1 MVFFISIVREY
12 KVISKASKMA
22 FKMRSRKGNRDFSD
36 GPVVKNLPCNAAN
49 AHSILDLGSKI
60 PHAMGT

>member
-1 MVFFISIVREY
+1 MIFFISIIREY
-12 KVISKASKMA
+12 KVISKASRMA